1 MQEIV
6 EFVRARLAEISR
18 EGADDEALTA
28 HARTLVAQVSTRIGH
43 LVASAGISE
52 AREPGSATWPSE
64 PRPDPPSPSEF
75 QMWLHQTGLEA
86 TTPNGWAELKAQFEA
101 YQARHGAGPSDLP

>member
-28 HARTLVAQVSTRIGH
+28 HAQTIVAEVSTRIGH
-43 LVASAGISE
+43 PVASAAIRE
-52 AREPGSATWPSE
+52 AGDQTWTSP
-64 PRPDPPSPSEF
+64 PAPAPDPPPPSEF
-75 QMWLHQTGLEA
+75 QMWLSQTGLEA
-86 TTPNGWAELKAQFEA
+86 TTPEGAAELKAQFEA
-101 YQARHGAGPSDLP
+101 YQAAHAADRSDRR